1 MADINKVWISGLVVT
16 QPIMT
21 KLASKTPF
29 TTFTLQVNERF
40 LDRSGNQQ
48 TKSNLIKVESLGASA
63 EKTMQ
68 KVKQG
73 VRFSVDGY
81 LRQDV
86 LDGVDNTR
94 VRSFAIY
101 PDDSAEV
108 VNYREGLKQA
118 IEVLKRSRDM
128 KIALATLE
136 DLLQK

>member
-136 DLLQK
+136 DLLNK